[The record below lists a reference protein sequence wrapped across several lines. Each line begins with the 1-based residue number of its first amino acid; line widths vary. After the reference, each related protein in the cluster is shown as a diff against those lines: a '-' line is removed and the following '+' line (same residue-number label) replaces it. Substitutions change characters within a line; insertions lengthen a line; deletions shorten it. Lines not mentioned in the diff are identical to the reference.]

1 VSNAEH
7 SKAALRALYTLT
19 VLMMTVIIAVIQAGN
34 CNSDL
39 VSGDQRPGDKNA
51 GSRVCLLPDK
61 NPVFVVA
68 MAFVGHHVPG
78 AIIVISYAVVYYEIR
93 NLIKTRPQD
102 KQAKTS
108 GRRIDVAQQSTV
120 TDTDTVTDA
129 QPESSIT
136 VVQSADTEQN
146 RQSPTYKTGEK
157 NDAGS
162 HPAAEARRVA
172 WGNVEDGKKTEGC
185 KPGSTK
191 ADGVGKSPELV
202 QSTRRPEEETSKGKK
217 KSDGKRPSNSRRKA
231 FITLSYIVLAY
242 VVCWFPFQ
250 FVFDVSL
257 ARPELISADLYTAMF
272 WLAYI
277 NSGLN
282 PFMYAFSSADFRTA
296 VVQIVK
302 CRFCWP

>member
-1 VSNAEH
+1 
-7 SKAALRALYTLT
+7 
-19 VLMMTVIIAVIQAGN
+19 M
-34 CNSDL
+34 
-39 VSGDQRPGDKNA
+39 
-51 GSRVCLLPDK
+51 
-61 NPVFVVA
+61 
-68 MAFVGHHVPG
+68 
-78 AIIVISYAVVYYEIR
+78 
-93 NLIKTRPQD
+93 
-102 KQAKTS
+102 
-108 GRRIDVAQQSTV
+108 

-136 VVQSADTEQN
+136 VVQSADSEQN
-146 RQSPTYKTGEK
+146 RQSPTYKTGE
-157 NDAGS
+157 NNEAGS
-162 HPAAEARRVA
+162 HPAAEALRVA
-172 WGNVEDGKKTEGC
+172 WGNVEDGKKTEDC

-191 ADGVGKSPELV
+191 ADGVGKSPER
-202 QSTRRPEEETSKGKK
+202 TEYTKTGRRDVKASKGKK

-302 CRFCWP
+302 CRFCRP